1 MEEKSKEIKMEPNKA
16 GESQEKQKLSY
27 DELKELAQKV
37 FDENRYLTNELYKA
51 RQTIG
56 MFNRLD
62 YLLRIVEIANSARD
76 CNFSSEFLQMCID
89 DIETAM
95 TPPEKGEEDTSK
107 SEEN

>member
-16 GESQEKQKLSY
+16 GENQEKQKLSY

-62 YLLRIVEIANSARD
+62 YLLRIVEVNNSAKDWRFD
-76 CNFSSEFLQMCID
+76 DDFIHMCMHE
-89 DIETAM
+89 IETAM